1 MSQADTLVV
10 HLPDDERP
18 TKWYNIQAD
27 LPEPLPPPKDP
38 ATGPSRIKALPELLI
53 GECLRQENS
62 TQRWID
68 IPSEIQDLYRQ
79 AGRPRPV
86 NRARRLGE
94 RLGTS
99 RPLYYHNEL
108 YSPSSS
114 HKGKTALAQ

>member
-1 MSQADTLVV
+1 MSQADAIVV
-10 HLPDDERP
+10 QLPDDERP

-68 IPSEIQDLYRQ
+68 IPAEIQDLYRQ
-79 AGRPRPV
+79 AGPPRAVIPARP
-86 NRARRLGE
+86 LEE
-94 RLGTS
+94 RL
-99 RPLYYHNEL
+99 RPPAPPYF
-108 YSPSSS
+108 
-114 HKGKTALAQ
+114 KTE